1 MMRCQLL
8 FLAAVCMVGAAQA
21 ADDMAVMDHV
31 VTPRERIRVQRAAV
45 DAEFAKAQQ
54 ACLMRFAVT
63 DCERHAKRERRAAM
77 DLLRREELTL
87 NDLDRQANATA
98 AINRLTDN
106 LSPEKQRAAEVQ
118 RLQAAQ
124 EFKTRQQMS
133 DEKQAAK
140 TPKLALPQ
148 PKALD
153 LSSPSPVEAAR
164 QQRMYDEK
172 LQQAQQH
179 KEDKLKE
186 AAQAQNPSIKPLP
199 LPAEAR

>member
-1 MMRCQLL
+1 MLL

-21 ADDMAVMDHV
+21 ADDMAAVDHV
-31 VTPRERIRVQRAAV
+31 ATKRERIRVQRAAV
-45 DAEFAKAQQ
+45 DAEFVKAQQ

-106 LSPEKQRAAEVQ
+106 LSPEKQRAAEVR
-118 RLQAAQ
+118 RLQAEQ

-133 DEKQAAK
+133 DEKKAAK
-140 TPKLALPQ
+140 TPTLTLPQ

-186 AAQAQNPSIKPLP
+186 AAQAQNSSIKPLP
-199 LPAEAR
+199 MPAEAR

>member
-8 FLAAVCMVGAAQA
+8 VLAAVCMVGAAQA

-87 NDLDRQANATA
+87 NDLDRQANAAA
-98 AINRLTDN
+98 AINRVTDN
-106 LSPEKQRAAEVQ
+106 LSPERQRAAEVQ

-124 EFKTRQQMS
+124 EFKSRQHKNL
-133 DEKQAAK
+133 EKQAAK
-140 TPKLALPQ
+140 SNNLTMSAPKPR
-148 PKALD
+148 D
-153 LSSPSPVEAAR
+153 LREPSPDEAAR

-172 LQQAQQH
+172 LQQAKQH
-179 KEDKLKE
+179 KEDKQKE
-186 AAQAQNPSIKPLP
+186 AAQVQNKSIKPLP
-199 LPAEAR
+199 MPAAAQ